1 MKTTVHILMG
11 SNMGDRESYLT
22 AALDRLSGLEGLEVI
37 ASSAGYVSEAQ
48 DMEGENPSFL
58 NQVVKADYDFTAG
71 ELLHTLEKLEIELGR
86 TGKGQRE
93 PRTIDLDILLFGD
106 EVINTDRLT
115 VPHRELLN
123 RPFVLV
129 PLVQI
134 DPDLVHP
141 STGRPLS
148 EYVTDSIRERVTLY
162 KDHVARS
169 F

>member
-1 MKTTVHILMG
+1 MKTTVYILLG
-11 SNMGDRESYLT
+11 SNMGNRESYLA
-22 AALDRLSGLEGLEVI
+22 AALEHLSGLEGFEII
-37 ASSAGYVSEAQ
+37 ASSGVYVSEAQ

-71 ELLHTLEKLEIELGR
+71 ELLLSLEKLEIELGR

-106 EVINTDRLT
+106 EVIDTERLT

-141 STGRPLS
+141 GTGRPLF
-148 EYVTDSIRERVTLY
+148 EYVTDEVRERVTMY

-169 F
+169 V

>member
-11 SNMGDRESYLT
+11 SNMGDRESYLA
-22 AALDRLSGLEGLEVI
+22 AALERLRELEGLEVI
-37 ASSAGYVSEAQ
+37 ASSGVYVSEAQ

-58 NQVVKADYDFTAG
+58 NQVVKADYDFTPG
-71 ELLHTLEKLEIELGR
+71 ELLHTLEGLEIELGR

-106 EVINTDRLT
+106 AVIKTERLT

-134 DPDLVHP
+134 DPELVHP
-141 STGRPLS
+141 GTGRSLS
-148 EYVTDSIRERVTLY
+148 EYVTTEIRERVTLY